1 MTLRRAILWLLLA
14 PYVALLWVPFYARER
29 PELWGF
35 PFFYW
40 YMFLWVILTAV
51 LTGIV
56 YRARR

>member
-1 MTLRRAILWLLLA
+1 MAPRRWILWLLLV
-14 PYVALLWVPFYARER
+14 PYAALLWLPWYARAT
-29 PELWGF
+29 PSLWGF

-40 YMFLWVILTAV
+40 YMFLWVVLTAL